1 MNRLLDLLRQ
11 FWPTLIVLTVILYGT
26 LSSDPIGADSLPL
39 FPHADKLIHAIMM
52 GGLFSAIIFD
62 IQRADRSRRVT
73 IHTMLIVAIVIMI
86 FGGLV
91 EVLQMTMNSGRSAE
105 LLDLLADWL
114 GVWIAYFTAPPA
126 IRKVLGMK

>member
-11 FWPTLIVLTVILYGT
+11 FWPTLIVLAVILYGT
-26 LSSDPIGADSLPL
+26 LSSDPIGADNLPL

-62 IQRADRSRRVT
+62 IQRADRSRRVA
-73 IHTMLIVAIVIMI
+73 IRTMLIVAIVIMI

-91 EVLQMTMNSGRSAE
+91 EVLQMTMDSGRSAE

>member
-1 MNRLLDLLRQ
+1 MNRLTIFLRQ
-11 FWPTLIVLTVILYGT
+11 FWPTLIVLAVILYGT
-26 LSSDPIGADSLPL
+26 LSSDPMGADSLPL

-62 IQRADRSRRVT
+62 MQRADRTHRVPVR
-73 IHTMLIVAIVIMI
+73 TMLIVAIVIMV

-91 EVLQMTMNSGRSAE
+91 EILQMTMDSGRSAE

-114 GVWIAYFTAPPA
+114 GVWVAYFTAPPA
-126 IRKVLGMK
+126 IRAVLGMK

>member
-1 MNRLLDLLRQ
+1 MNRLLHFLRQ

-26 LSSDPIGADSLPL
+26 LSSDPIGAENLPL

-62 IQRADRSRRVT
+62 MQRADRTRRVSVR
-73 IHTMLIVAIVIMI
+73 TMLIVAIVIMI

-91 EVLQMTMNSGRSAE
+91 EIIQMVMDAGRSAE

-114 GVWIAYFTAPPA
+114 GVWVAYFTAPPT
-126 IRKVLGMK
+126 IRRVLGMH